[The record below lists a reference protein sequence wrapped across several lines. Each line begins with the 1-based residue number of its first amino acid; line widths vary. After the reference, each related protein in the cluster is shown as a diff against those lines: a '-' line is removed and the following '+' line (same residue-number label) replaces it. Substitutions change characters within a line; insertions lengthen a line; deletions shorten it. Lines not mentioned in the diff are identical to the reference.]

1 MRNLAKNAWVCL
13 FQDHALQSQQE
24 PKSCFGLQQLKSS
37 NLFKHRWGACKRGFL
52 AKVLATSL
60 AVTMGTCLTGCD
72 QKQSNAP
79 SDVIAQKFST
89 VTQVQGKVFGTFYYI
104 TVPGGYPG
112 GKEALQNDAEFV
124 FAKVSNAISS
134 FDPLAE
140 IARFNA
146 HKSTQEFFI
155 SSYLGDIIENM
166 LRQSLRIDRVMD
178 PTVAP
183 LVNLW
188 GFGHK
193 GEVSE
198 APSDEQ
204 IAETRE
210 YVGLDKFELRH
221 MSRGAVL
228 KKKDPRVELDLA
240 TIGEGLAAD
249 ELAKFLDEEG
259 IKNYMVAVAGAIRSK
274 GANPDG
280 KLWRVGIED
289 PMSQG
294 REVFV
299 AVCPQD
305 MAISTAGSYRNFF
318 LDSKTGAF
326 YSHIIDPA
334 TGKPVTNR
342 TVSVSVIAR
351 TALETDALDTGLLVK
366 GAKAAVDWGNKTETP
381 VYAIEIDENGK
392 EVATYSRAFTP
403 YLKCVLN
410 LSIAPV
416 PSNNNNNN

>member
-1 MRNLAKNAWVCL
+1 MRNLAKDAWVCSS
-13 FQDHALQSQQE
+13 QDHASRSQQE
-24 PKSCFGLQQLKSS
+24 PKSCFGLQLFKPF
-37 NLFKHRWGACKRGFL
+37 NLFKQQWVPCKRSFL
-52 AKVLATSL
+52 AKVLAVSL
-60 AVTMGTCLTGCD
+60 AVTMGSCLTGCD

-79 SDVIAQKFST
+79 SDVLTQKFST
-89 VTQVQGKVFGTFYYI
+89 VTQVQGKAFGTFYYI

-112 GKEALQNDAEFV
+112 GKEALQADARFV

-134 FDPLAE
+134 FDPIAE
-140 IARFNA
+140 IARFNEQ
-146 HKSTQEFFI
+146 KSTKDFFI
-155 SSYLGDIIENM
+155 STYLGNIIENM
-166 LRQSLRIDRVMD
+166 LRQSRRIDNVID

-188 GFGHK
+188 GFGTK
-193 GEVSE
+193 GEISE
-198 APSDEQ
+198 APTDEQ
-204 IAETRE
+204 IAATRE

-228 KKKDPRVELDLA
+228 RKKDPRVELDLA

-249 ELAKFLDEEG
+249 ELANFLDEEG
-259 IKNYMVAVAGAIRSK
+259 INNYMIAVAGAIRSK

-294 REVFV
+294 REVYV

-318 LDSKTGAF
+318 LDSKTGDF

-334 TGKPVTNR
+334 TGKPVNNR

-351 TALETDALDTGLLVK
+351 TALETDTLDTGLLVK
-366 GAKAAVDWGNKTETP
+366 GAKAAVEWGNKTETP

-416 PSNNNNNN
+416 PTGNKQ

>member
-1 MRNLAKNAWVCL
+1 MRSLAKGTWGNS
-13 FQDHALQSQQE
+13 SQAHDSRLKIEQ
-24 PKSCFGLQQLKSS
+24 KSCFDLQQLKPS
-37 NLFKHRWGACKRGFL
+37 NLLKQRWLPCKRSCL
-52 AKVLATSL
+52 AKVMAVSL
-60 AVTMGTCLTGCD
+60 AVIMGTCLSGCD
-72 QKQSNAP
+72 QKQSNEP
-79 SDVIAQKFST
+79 SDVIAHKFSS
-89 VTQVQGKVFGTFYYI
+89 VTQVQGKVFGTYYYI
-104 TVPGGYPG
+104 TVPGGYLG
-112 GKEALQNDAEFV
+112 GKEVLQADAEFI
-124 FAKVSNAISS
+124 FTKVSNAISA
-134 FDPLAE
+134 FDPVAE

-146 HKSTQEFFI
+146 HQSTDDFFI
-155 SSYLGDIIENM
+155 SAYLGDILENM
-166 LRQSLRIDRVMD
+166 RRQSLRIDGVVD
-178 PTVAP
+178 PTVGP

-188 GFGHK
+188 GFGTK
-193 GEVSE
+193 GGINE
-198 APSDEQ
+198 APTDEQ
-204 IAETRE
+204 IAAVRE
-210 YVGLDKFELRH
+210 YVGLDKIELRH

-249 ELAKFLDEEG
+249 EMANFLDEAG
-259 IKNYMVAVAGAIRSK
+259 INNYMIAVAGAIRSK

-294 REVFV
+294 RDVFV

-318 LDSKTGAF
+318 LDSKTGNF
-326 YSHIIDPA
+326 YSHIIDPS
-334 TGKPVTNR
+334 TGKPVNNR
-342 TVSVSVIAR
+342 TVSVSVIGR

-366 GAKAAVDWGNKTETP
+366 GAKAAVEWGNKTETP

-416 PSNNNNNN
+416 PENSEK